1 MVMAH
6 SIACVL
12 GAKPPATAQ
21 RLALFHAATGS
32 VRGGPSKSNS
42 DQGRMKVARRGY
54 SQLDM
59 I

>member
-1 MVMAH
+1 MVMPH
-6 SIACVL
+6 STACFL
-12 GAKPPATAQ
+12 GAKPPAMAQ
-21 RLALFHAATGS
+21 RLALFHAATGR

-42 DQGRMKVARRGY
+42 DQGRMKVARRDY